1 MSERY
6 DIAIVGSGAAGL
18 AAALIAKIRN
28 KSFIIFGEKA
38 LSQHLTKAPRIE
50 NYLGFLCGS
59 GKELLEGFREHIDKM
74 GIEIT
79 EERVS
84 NVFQMD
90 GYYSLITQKNNY
102 EATTVIIASGV
113 QYVEPIKGEEKF
125 VGKGVGYCTTCD
137 GRLFRGKTV
146 SIIGYLKE
154 AEIEANFV
162 SEFADKVYYIPLY
175 KDDYKLN
182 KNIEIIHD
190 KPVEIKGEEVVK
202 KLVLENREL
211 DTDGVFVL
219 KNAIPPTELVPGL
232 EIENG
237 HIKVDINMKTNLEGC
252 FAAGDCVGKPYKS
265 IKAAG
270 QGDTA
275 GLSAADYLDKIK
287 QLN

>member
-1 MSERY
+1 MSKRY

-59 GKELLEGFREHIDKM
+59 GKELLEGF
-74 GIEIT
+74 
-79 EERVS
+79 
-84 NVFQMD
+84 VFQMD

-232 EIENG
+232 EIENS

-275 GLSAADYLDKIK
+275 GLSAADYLDQIK

>member
-18 AAALIAKIRN
+18 SAALIAKIRN
-28 KSFIIFGEKA
+28 KSFIIFGDKE
-38 LSQHLTKAPRIE
+38 LSGHLTKAPRIE
-50 NYLGFLCGS
+50 NYLGFSCGT
-59 GKELLEGFREHIDKM
+59 GKELLENFREHITKM

-84 NVFQMD
+84 NVYQMD
-90 GYYSLITQKNNY
+90 GYYTLLTNDKTY
-102 EATTVIIASGV
+102 EATTIIIASGV
-113 QYVEPIKGEEKF
+113 EYVEPIKGEEEF

-137 GRLFRGKTV
+137 GRLYKGKVV
-146 SIIGYLKE
+146 SVIGYLKE
-154 AEIEANFV
+154 AEAEANFV

-175 KDDYKLN
+175 KGDYKLN
-182 KNIEIIHD
+182 ANIEIVKD
-190 KPVEIKGEEVVK
+190 KPIEIKGEKIVN
-202 KLVLENREL
+202 KLVLENREII
-211 DTDGVFVL
+211 TDGVFVL

-252 FAAGDCVGKPYKS
+252 FAAGDCAGKPYKS

-270 QGDTA
+270 QGDVA
-275 GLSAADYLDKIK
+275 GLSAVDYLD
-287 QLN
+287 QR